1 MSAYI
6 AECPLCGEAKKEAA
20 EDLVAFVVH
29 IRRCHNIA
37 LSRMRDRCADAV
49 YAYRGDHIM
58 ADKIRAEVSIT

>member
-29 IRRCHNIA
+29 IRRCHNKA
-37 LSRMRDRCADAV
+37 LSEMREKCAKVAGGFVGCGNIADA
-49 YAYRGDHIM
+49 
-58 ADKIRAEVSIT
+58 IRQQVTIT